1 MVGREEKVDNDI
13 FYVCSLI
20 DYIARKTENKR
31 KLVINAIG
39 KEKLFHIYDLAD
51 VYHCENIDKISDEL
65 IEEYNIKTGDF
76 DNVKECK
83 YKVPTHWDIGK
94 VYKRLII
101 ELCKNNDKEP
111 IENLIEVYNSWIS
124 DKIDNYNS
132 SMYYENPGYIYYS
145 YLEGQPILE

>member
-132 SMYYENPGYIYYS
+132 SMYYENPSYIYYS
-145 YLEGQPILE
+145 